1 MAWFRVTLKTG
12 DVNYVKGESRQ
23 AVLTMHPA
31 KWIRKND
38 PNSCV
43 EVFELPF
50 DEKEIYINDEEKLKF
65 TDRIYEDIM
74 KELNYFCPTPV
85 IAVDI
90 RDYIRNTFDMK
101 YYSVNE
107 SNFAIHLTEIDK
119 DTALLNLG
127 LYISKLKKLTPE
139 KAMKFTELEDR
150 IKGLKRMKERWL

>member
-12 DVNYVKGESRQ
+12 DVNYVKGESRKD
-23 AVLTMHPA
+23 VLAMHPA

-50 DEKEIYINDEEKLKF
+50 DEKEIYFNAKNIAAICDINDGEKLKF

-90 RDYIRNTFDMK
+90 RDYIRNTFDTK
-101 YYSVNE
+101 YYLVDE
-107 SNFAIHLTEIDK
+107 SNFAIHLI
-119 DTALLNLG
+119 
-127 LYISKLKKLTPE
+127 
-139 KAMKFTELEDR
+139 
-150 IKGLKRMKERWL
+150 